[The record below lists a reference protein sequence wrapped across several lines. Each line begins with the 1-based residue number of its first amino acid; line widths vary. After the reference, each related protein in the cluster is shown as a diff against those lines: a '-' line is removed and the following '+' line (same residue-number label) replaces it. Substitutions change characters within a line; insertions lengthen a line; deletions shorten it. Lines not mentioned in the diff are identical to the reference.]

1 MICSEVMMIE
11 KKQKTKK
18 CARIACAAM
27 VLLCSTALSAC
38 QTTSSPQTEKQQTAA
53 IDNALRQAALQAAV
67 QGDKQKSLAF
77 VERLYRRNS
86 HDPKLAMLYGQALR
100 KEDRLTRAA
109 LVVQPHLMAADTP
122 EEFKS
127 PLFTEYAAILSAMG
141 DYGQAEYYARQA
153 VLMSPETGRPYHIL
167 GLALDAQGHHPEAEV
182 ALRKAI
188 DRWEGDPTPVLN
200 NLGLN
205 LAAQGFLDKAVETLR
220 KARAAAPNRDE
231 IERNL
236 RIVSALHATPP
247 KDGWSFMPKA
257 VIPLR
262 KPPIAYDKTR
272 VPDPLLAPDEQ
283 KSEDS
288 QAKKDMKSESKKDD
302 TSSKAQDKKEKADE
316 EQAPKAKVALP
327 TKKPTNPNTKAQAV
341 PQNIKKKP
349 VGEKDVEKVPAIKP
363 GEVAPSQDK
372 KKARPKRT
380 RSFND

>member
-1 MICSEVMMIE
+1 MKQ
-11 KKQKTKK
+11 KKQHTKT

-27 VLLCSTALSAC
+27 VLLCSTALTAC
-38 QTTSSPQTEKQQTAA
+38 QTTTTSPQTESQQTEA
-53 IDNALRQAALQAAV
+53 IDNALRQAAFQAAV

-109 LVVQPHLMAADTP
+109 LVIQPHLMAPDTP
-122 EEFKS
+122 ADFKA

-153 VLMSPETGRPYHIL
+153 VVMAPELGRPYHIL

-188 DRWEGDPTPVLN
+188 DRWQGDPTPVLN

-257 VIPLR
+257 VIPMR
-262 KPPIAYDKTR
+262 KPPVAYDKTR
-272 VPDPLLAPDEQ
+272 VPDPLLTPDEP
-283 KSEDS
+283 
-288 QAKKDMKSESKKDD
+288 KDD
-302 TSSKAQDKKEKADE
+302 TSTKSEKKADKEESAKAKSKDKKDVSAKKEAE
-316 EQAPKAKVALP
+316 EPKESKTKVALP
-327 TKKPTNPNTKAQAV
+327 TKKPVNPKTSAKSA
-341 PQNIKKKP
+341 PQSLKKRP
-349 VGEKDVEKVPAIKP
+349 VGEKDVAKVPAIKP
-363 GEVAPSQDK
+363 GEVSTE
-372 KKARPKRT
+372 KAKAKPVQRKA